1 MDKTTDT
8 HTSDGKN
15 LTEREVPATF
25 AIKFPCVKIAPWPD
39 FMKGRKEGLREQ
51 HFIIK
56 SFLQLLNISENWA
69 IIVHHTFGVPVV
81 PLV

>member
-25 AIKFPCVKIAPWPD
+25 AIKFPCVKIAP
-39 FMKGRKEGLREQ
+39 
-51 HFIIK
+51 
-56 SFLQLLNISENWA
+56 
-69 IIVHHTFGVPVV
+69 
-81 PLV
+81 